1 MTGASPRQGGKLP
14 PAAASALLTLRLRA
28 ALQEAEAA
36 EAEEAA
42 FLAENPHDG
51 GPSIEAAVAERR
63 AGFAAELQQARDTAS
78 RRLDEARR
86 EAERIRSEAQARA
99 DELVRQRNAPPPP
112 PAPVVTV
119 DPTPSVVIE
128 PTPSA
133 SLEPD
138 PWVEFARPGTM
149 APPEVAMAVEAAV
162 AQSIVVDRWADVPAS
177 RAADGNPAVVTVD
190 AEAFARVFAT
200 VLATVL
206 DERIAAWRSG
216 MVGPLAP
223 QALVAPE
230 AEKKPSLLR
239 RVFHVDVVLTALA
252 AAIVLVLLFAW
263 LG

>member
-1 MTGASPRQGGKLP
+1 MTGASPRPGGKLP

-99 DELVRQRNAPPPP
+99 DELVRQRNTPPPP

-206 DERIAAWRSG
+206 DERFAAWRSG